1 MCILLHFSQQIFVH
15 TSCCWHLTLSHNDHG
30 SNAPSFDIL
39 IPLVCNAGYHGHFI
53 YPSNVDTRYK
63 SNGCISCVSCV
74 GCPKQKG
81 GQKKS
86 KVAVRSDMNCSKR
99 LGRSVYALG
108 HIQDST
114 VCIAVSEESC
124 GMLNFGNHLPSRSSK
139 YLGTKTSPLSS
150 RRRRRSRWASSMAVF
165 ARVAASMSLASI
177 ACVTLCHSRLD
188 S

>member
-1 MCILLHFSQQIFVH
+1 VCILLHFSQQIFVH

-99 LGRSVYALG
+99 HWAEAFMHWAISRTLRFVLLYLRNLVEC
-108 HIQDST
+108 ST
-114 VCIAVSEESC
+114 
-124 GMLNFGNHLPSRSSK
+124 
-139 YLGTKTSPLSS
+139 LGTT
-150 RRRRRSRWASSMAVF
+150 
-165 ARVAASMSLASI
+165 
-177 ACVTLCHSRLD
+177 SRLGVQNI
-188 S
+188 